1 MAGIGRAQAAQ
12 HRTEAN
18 MFRSKWTRREFTQGL
33 MAAGGILLTG
43 AKPEATFSLRQ
54 YHNQPEES
62 PLHKRL
68 VQMWAAVKTETGGN
82 VEVQIFPENNH
93 FKEGDPDPLAML
105 LRGDLDF
112 YTNSGN
118 GLASLVPAANIQAT
132 PFAFRTPEQ
141 VYSAMDGDLG
151 EYLRQELMAK
161 GLYFIPTGSFENGFH
176 QITCSSRPIR
186 TADDMK
192 GLKIRAPGSA
202 IYLEFWKA
210 LGAVP
215 VSMNINSLYAGLKAG
230 TAEAQEDPLDVIE
243 LFKLYE
249 VQKNVSMTN
258 HSWSGYNLLANLKL
272 WQRLPEDIQGTI
284 RRNAEKFVRLQRT
297 DTDGLN
303 NTLRAELIKQGMMFN
318 ETDIASFRGR
328 LGPFYEHWKE
338 SVGEKA
344 WNLLEAHVGKLS

>member
-1 MAGIGRAQAAQ
+1 MADIGPMQDL
-12 HRTEAN
+12 HITEAD
-18 MFRSKWTRREFTQGL
+18 MFRSEWTRREFTQGL
-33 MAAGGILLTG
+33 MAASSLLLSR
-43 AKPEATFSLRQ
+43 ATPAAEFNLRQ

-68 VQMWAAVKTETGGN
+68 VEMWAAVRKETGGK

-93 FKEGDPDPLAML
+93 FKEGDPDPFAML
-105 LRGDLDF
+105 QRGELDF

-118 GLASLVPAANIQAT
+118 GLASIVPAANIQAT

-151 EYLRQELMAK
+151 EYLRAELMAK
-161 GLYFIPTGSFENGFH
+161 GIYFIPKGSFENGFH
-176 QITCSSRPIR
+176 QITCSTRPIHA
-186 TADDMK
+186 ADDMK
-192 GLKIRAPGSA
+192 GLKIRAPGSPV
-202 IYLEFWKA
+202 YLEFWKA

-249 VQKNVSMTN
+249 VQKYVSMTN

-272 WQRLPEDIQGTI
+272 WQRLPADVQNSILH
-284 RRNAEKFVRLQRT
+284 NAEKFVRLQRA

-303 NTLRAELIKQGMMFN
+303 NTLRAELIKQGMAFN
-318 ETDIASFRGR
+318 ETDVASFRAR
-328 LGPFYEHWKE
+328 LGTFYEHWKE

-344 WNLLEAHVGKLS
+344 WSLLESHVGKLS

>member
-1 MAGIGRAQAAQ
+1 
-12 HRTEAN
+12 
-18 MFRSKWTRREFTQGL
+18 MFGSQWTRREFTQGL
-33 MAAGGILLTG
+33 MAAGGMLLSR
-43 AKPEATFSLRQ
+43 ATPDAAFSLRQ
-54 YHNQPEES
+54 YHNQPVES

-68 VQMWAAVKTETGGN
+68 VEMWAAVKTETGGR
-82 VEVQIFPENNH
+82 VDVQIFPENNH
-93 FKEGDPDPLAML
+93 FKEGDPDPFAML
-105 LRGDLDF
+105 QRGELDF

-118 GLASLVPAANIQAT
+118 GLASIVPAANIQAT

-151 EYLRQELMAK
+151 EYLREELMAK
-161 GLYFIPTGSFENGFH
+161 GVYFVPKGSFENGFH
-176 QITCSSRPIR
+176 QITCSTRPIR
-186 TADDMK
+186 MADDMK
-192 GLKIRAPGSA
+192 GLKIRAPGSP

-249 VQKNVSMTN
+249 VQKYVSVTN

-284 RRNAEKFVRLQRT
+284 RRNTEKFVRLQRA
-297 DTDGLN
+297 DTDKLN
-303 NTLRAELIKQGMMFN
+303 NTLRAELIKEGMVFN
-318 ETDIASFRGR
+318 EPDIASFRAL
-328 LGPFYEHWKE
+328 LGTFYEHWKE
-338 SVGEKA
+338 SVGPKA
-344 WNLLEAHVGKLS
+344 WSLLESHVGRLS

>member
-1 MAGIGRAQAAQ
+1 MV
-12 HRTEAN
+12 
-18 MFRSKWTRREFTQGL
+18 RSRLTRRKFTQGL
-33 MAAGGILLTG
+33 MAAGGLMLSRG
-43 AKPEATFSLRQ
+43 LPAAEFMLRQ

-68 VQMWAAVKTETGGN
+68 VEMWAAVKTETGGR
-82 VEVQIFPENNH
+82 VDVQTFPENNH

-105 LRGDLDF
+105 QRGELDF

-118 GLASLVPAANIQAT
+118 GLASVVPAANIQAT

-151 EYLRQELMAK
+151 EYLREELMAK
-161 GLYFIPTGSFENGFH
+161 GVYFVPKGSFENGFH
-176 QITCSSRPIR
+176 QITCSTRPIR

-215 VSMNINSLYAGLKAG
+215 VSMNINSLYAGLKSGA
-230 TAEAQEDPLDVIE
+230 AEAQEDPLDVIE

-249 VQKNVSMTN
+249 VQKYVSMTN

-272 WQRLPEDIQGTI
+272 WQRFPADVQESI
-284 RRNAEKFVRLQRT
+284 RRNAEKFVRLQRA
-297 DTDGLN
+297 DTDQIN
-303 NTLRAELIKQGMMFN
+303 NTVRTELIQQGMVFN
-318 ETDIASFRGR
+318 EPDITSFRAR
-328 LGPFYEHWKE
+328 LGTFYEHWKE

-344 WNLLEAHVGKLS
+344 WSLLEAHVGKLS